1 MQHSHLTRHSTR
13 IIHTILVTRVE
24 PQGYLTL
31 QYIQSL
37 YHSTS
42 FQFFRKTCHVWLLV
56 LVWSIHS
63 LILFEFL
70 SMFCHGV
77 WLFLAHCCTLLG
89 ALSVL
94 WLSKSLIAWWVSS
107 GGPALGESVKA
118 FVHHKLQVQRVQHSV
133 IPVIAPASF
142 VRPSR
147 SPKVEKEF
155 TQRN

>member
-1 MQHSHLTRHSTR
+1 MLH
-13 IIHTILVTRVE
+13 
-24 PQGYLTL
+24 
-31 QYIQSL
+31 
-37 YHSTS
+37 
-42 FQFFRKTCHVWLLV
+42 
-56 LVWSIHS
+56 
-63 LILFEFL
+63 
-70 SMFCHGV
+70 
-77 WLFLAHCCTLLG
+77 LLG
-89 ALSVL
+89 ALVVL